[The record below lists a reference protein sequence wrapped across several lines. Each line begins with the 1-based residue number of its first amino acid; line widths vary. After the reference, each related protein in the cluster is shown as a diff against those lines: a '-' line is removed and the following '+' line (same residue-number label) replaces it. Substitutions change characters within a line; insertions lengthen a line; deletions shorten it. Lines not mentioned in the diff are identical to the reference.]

1 MIALDDYSSALQGE
15 AIGGVNES
23 LAGTQSI
30 KHKEMRN
37 QSTKTIQLQNQGQ
50 RNNIIATPKSDCGS

>member
-1 MIALDDYSSALQGE
+1 MIVLDDYSSQLHGE

-30 KHKEMRN
+30 KHKEKRN
-37 QSTKTIQLQNQGQ
+37 QSTKTIQL
-50 RNNIIATPKSDCGS
+50 